1 MCWLDVQTAAV
12 RVDDQFI
19 GTVGTVRDI
28 TQHHHDYA
36 QKRWEAEHDPLT
48 RLLNRRGLTRH
59 LEELLMQWQSHDKP
73 TAVMLFDLDRFKP
86 VNDQGGHA
94 LGDQMLQQI
103 ANIVQS
109 EIRSSDYAAR
119 QGGDEFAVLLP
130 GCTPARA
137 LTIAESL
144 RASIAAS
151 FIESEDRQWQVT
163 ASIGVSHFRPED
175 TSIDDVLNRA
185 DAASYRAKQCGRN
198 RVEGDVDI

>member
-1 MCWLDVQTAAV
+1 M
-12 RVDDQFI
+12 
-19 GTVGTVRDI
+19 
-28 TQHHHDYA
+28 
-36 QKRWEAEHDPLT
+36 PLA
-48 RLLNRRGLTRH
+48 
-59 LEELLMQWQSHDKP
+59 K
-73 TAVMLFDLDRFKP
+73 
-86 VNDQGGHA
+86 
-94 LGDQMLQQI
+94 
-103 ANIVQS
+103 
-109 EIRSSDYAAR
+109 
-119 QGGDEFAVLLP
+119 GGDEFAVLLP

-151 FIESEDRQWQVT
+151 FIEAEDRQWQVT